1 LFGFIFFHCVALTA
15 SQGTG
20 GIAVELTIR
29 PDGTCKENAGVVS
42 PTVCPVLWGG
52 YSAFDFRV
60 LVPNSQSFVQLWCR
74 PGFLATEYDLN
85 SRLGQV
91 STMGLAYNSTGRYV
105 FRLPAMPLSYQGI
118 ATAICIIT
126 ISVLALTEYPGDVF
140 PGAGFNKDFP
150 VSGSCTDNF
159 SGSVYRMRGCPC
171 ASPPADYGCQPSFI
185 CDILEG
191 FPTKPNICVEH
202 QFTQKGYQ
210 AGTSVTIPPRT
221 VAPCVRLTR
230 CSLCTDRVTC
240 GWCGEQCID
249 NTGSTMCP
257 TNIAFSC
264 EPEAATTTTSTTTT
278 LVGPTGNPPTTPG
291 EPIEPIS
298 APNGGVTTTTAAAI
312 ITTSTIARPQDST
325 NTQFFA
331 PTDDDASGSNT
342 IAIAAGA
349 GGGAAFLI
357 IVGIIIA
364 ICWLKRK
371 KAGSGSLDE
380 DIAMSRYSDAPSASD
395 STQSYSRPGPPA
407 TLYGSAA
414 GGGDYHTS
422 STSDYGLAPPVSSTM
437 GSADYVVATPN
448 ALYANGVF
456 SCPTCGKSFPTEGDV
471 AFHKQKRGH

>member
-1 LFGFIFFHCVALTA
+1 
-15 SQGTG
+15 
-20 GIAVELTIR
+20 
-29 PDGTCKENAGVVS
+29 
-42 PTVCPVLWGG
+42 
-52 YSAFDFRV
+52 
-60 LVPNSQSFVQLWCR
+60 
-74 PGFLATEYDLN
+74 
-85 SRLGQV
+85 
-91 STMGLAYNSTGRYV
+91 MGLAYNSTGRYV

-357 IVGIIIA
+357 IVGIIIGNLLVETQESRQRVARRRTLRCRGTAMHRLQA
-364 ICWLKRK
+364 IPHNHIPVQDHPQHCTDRQRAAATTTRLPRRTM
-371 KAGSGSLDE
+371 D
-380 DIAMSRYSDAPSASD
+380 SRRRCRRRWGAPI
-395 STQSYSRPGPPA
+395 
-407 TLYGSAA
+407 
-414 GGGDYHTS
+414 
-422 STSDYGLAPPVSSTM
+422 M
-437 GSADYVVATPN
+437 
-448 ALYANGVF
+448 
-456 SCPTCGKSFPTEGDV
+456 
-471 AFHKQKRGH
+471 